1 MFSKY
6 CIIKYLVIQCKL
18 TFDDKDVECYDFDIF
33 CESKKIIEKCVKYE
47 FDIDKLKPYVFNYLL
62 PFTSYIS
69 KNWYIILKVVK
80 LVKQDDEV
88 TNNTNTTKIWFKQ
101 KTLLSSSPYY
111 NST

>member
-6 CIIKYLVIQCKL
+6 CIIKYLERQCKL
-18 TFDDKDVECYDFDIF
+18 TFDDKDVDCYDFDIF

-47 FDIDKLKPYVFNYLL
+47 FDIDKLKPYVLITFSRLHL
-62 PFTSYIS
+62 IFS

-101 KTLLSSSPYY
+101 KNVIVIVTLL
-111 NST
+111 